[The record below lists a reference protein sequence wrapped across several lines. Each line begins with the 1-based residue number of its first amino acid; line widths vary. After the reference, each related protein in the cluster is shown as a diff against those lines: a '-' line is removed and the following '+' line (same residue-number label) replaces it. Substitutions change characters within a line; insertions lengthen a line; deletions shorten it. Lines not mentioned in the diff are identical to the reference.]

1 VLNKVTFNSPT
12 LTGIH
17 QVAVDP
23 VAVGVRVVIRVVDG
37 PIFEVAVGA
46 VSLHALEPAVI
57 QHTGQGER
65 RYSEVVHVGMEVQVL
80 DSSFLYTLL
89 ECKRSECC
97 VREKRALSSL
107 LIVLVFSAEFSSR
120 SDSCLFW
127 LLSC

>member
-1 VLNKVTFNSPT
+1 MLNKVTFNSPT

-80 DSSFLYTLL
+80 ETNGHRWKSERVVLADLYARDHTVVGVLDDVP
-89 ECKRSECC
+89 EDEQGTASEDDAH
-97 VREKRALSSL
+97 RGQE
-107 LIVLVFSAEFSSR
+107 
-120 SDSCLFW
+120 
-127 LLSC
+127 

>member
-1 VLNKVTFNSPT
+1 MLNKVTFNSPT

-37 PIFEVAVGA
+37 PIFEVVVGA

-80 DSSFLYTLL
+80 ETNGHRWKSERVVLADLYARDHTVVGVLDDVP
-89 ECKRSECC
+89 EDEQGTASEDDAH
-97 VREKRALSSL
+97 RGQE
-107 LIVLVFSAEFSSR
+107 
-120 SDSCLFW
+120 
-127 LLSC
+127 